1 MKHILVYFPYELQK
15 NPKSGSGV
23 RPKRLVEAF
32 KRYGEKQ
39 QVETVVISGQS
50 KERKQKINEYLHQY
64 NLSDALFCYMENST
78 MPYWLTDKDHVPRAI
93 GMDFGFW
100 KKLKDNH
107 IPIGCFY
114 RDVYWQFNDM
124 YVPPFGKKFLTP
136 VMQGIYRQELKA
148 YHKAVDIM
156 YLPSLEMNR
165 FVNWTKKFDEL
176 PPGMEK
182 TDEPEKSSNSIPT
195 AVYVGGITDQIGI
208 LTMLEAFDEINGA
221 GTNVQLDFICREGE
235 FKKDQEIQKYQEKA
249 WINIM
254 HLSGDGLKEVYKK
267 ADIALIPREKNTYHD
282 FAMPVKL
289 FEYLSYHLPIVA
301 TNCDAQARLLEDN
314 NFGIVSKVDKQ
325 DFKESVQK
333 ALKPEV
339 HASMVSSIRE
349 HAFAEN
355 SWDARVEKVAKDLTI
370 MREQEVKNG

>member
-1 MKHILVYFPYELQK
+1 
-15 NPKSGSGV
+15 
-23 RPKRLVEAF
+23 
-32 KRYGEKQ
+32 
-39 QVETVVISGQS
+39 
-50 KERKQKINEYLHQY
+50 
-64 NLSDALFCYMENST
+64 

-100 KKLKDNH
+100 KKLKDNG

-136 VMQGIYRQELKA
+136 VMQGIYRKELKA
-148 YHKAVDIM
+148 YHKAVDIL

-165 FVNWTKKFDEL
+165 FVKWTKKFDEL

-182 TDEPEKSSNSIPT
+182 TDEPEKPSNSIPT

-235 FKKDQEIQKYQEKA
+235 FKKDEKIQKYQDKA

-254 HLSGDGLKEVYKK
+254 HLSGDELKEVYRK

-325 DFKESVQK
+325 DFKDAVQK
-333 ALKPEV
+333 ALNPDV
-339 HASMVSSIRE
+339 HASMTESIRQ
-349 HAFAEN
+349 HAFTEN
-355 SWDARVEKVAKDLTI
+355 SWDARVEKVAKDLTT